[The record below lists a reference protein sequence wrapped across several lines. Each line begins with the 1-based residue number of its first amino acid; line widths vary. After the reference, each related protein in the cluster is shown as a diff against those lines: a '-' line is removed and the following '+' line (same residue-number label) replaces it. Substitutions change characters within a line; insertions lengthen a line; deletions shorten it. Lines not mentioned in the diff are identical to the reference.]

1 MALLRFL
8 LFLRLVINLVSV
20 KAYVNPLTTTTGQRG
35 KPIATTCG
43 AVSQDDYGLLRG
55 VDVTSS
61 DYFTS
66 SLKMDTVDDVE
77 WLFERG
83 LFWKAATIDAEKK
96 NIATELYLE
105 DLIKAMSNFK
115 ISDEVHDREQFYSF
129 LEKIYEVKGN
139 FLLVLGGK
147 SVGKSLVLADFEK
160 KLKDNPKYCPLLVN
174 ARRLPVRLCQPAFW
188 KHTNLWRLFALK
200 KVH

>member
-1 MALLRFL
+1 MALLSFL

-20 KAYVNPLTTTTGQRG
+20 KAYVNPLPTTTGQRG

-66 SLKMDTVDDVE
+66 SLKMDTVDDVA

-83 LFWKAATIDAEKK
+83 LFWKAVTIDAEKK

-115 ISDEVHDREQFYSF
+115 
-129 LEKIYEVKGN
+129 N
-139 FLLVLGGK
+139 F
-147 SVGKSLVLADFEK
+147 
-160 KLKDNPKYCPLLVN
+160 
-174 ARRLPVRLCQPAFW
+174 
-188 KHTNLWRLFALK
+188 
-200 KVH
+200 